1 VIEAWREKY
10 WQIFDA
16 MPSQAASSRVA
27 TLKEE
32 SADSKQGPLA
42 HMLRPCRT
50 RFPSL
55 RRAAAVFFSVL

>member
-1 VIEAWREKY
+1 MIEAWREKY
-10 WQIFDA
+10 RQVFDA

-32 SADSKQGPLA
+32 SADSKLRPLA
-42 HMLRPCRT
+42 HVLRLRRT
-50 RFPSL
+50 RAPSL